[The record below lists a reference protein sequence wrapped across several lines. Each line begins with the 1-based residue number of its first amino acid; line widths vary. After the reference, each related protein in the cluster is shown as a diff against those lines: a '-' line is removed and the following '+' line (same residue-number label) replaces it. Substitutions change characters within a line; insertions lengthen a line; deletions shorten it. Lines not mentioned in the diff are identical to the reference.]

1 MHRSK
6 LRGRDA
12 DGSDVSG
19 RTIAAAFHI
28 PGNVL
33 KGGFRAAIYI

>member
-1 MHRSK
+1 MQAWHFDK
-6 LRGRDA
+6 GTI

-19 RTIAAAFHI
+19 RTIAAAFHF
-28 PGNVL
+28 PGNVP